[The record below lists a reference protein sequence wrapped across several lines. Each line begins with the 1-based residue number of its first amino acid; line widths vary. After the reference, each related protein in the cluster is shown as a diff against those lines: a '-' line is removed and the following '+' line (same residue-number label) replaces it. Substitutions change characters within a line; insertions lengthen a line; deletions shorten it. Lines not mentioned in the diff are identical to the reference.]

1 MAKRSAPSVAY
12 FEEEDDE
19 GNLIGEPQYARSTA
33 HSSPSKEKPNTGK
46 SRKDSNRR
54 ASKDFKEFKD
64 FKDFKDYKE
73 FKEPK
78 SPILSSLSDSDS
90 STELTRRVPKLK
102 MKGDKKRR
110 EDPLVNQQRPAPRSR
125 KTAPPPASRLS
136 EESYYGINPQQSVSS
151 IPARPRART
160 RPESYYGQRPPLST
174 SAYAHQPPP
183 PSHLPPPSFP
193 PVAPYWMGGPPPPTP
208 MGHALVHQPIPSPSS
223 YGEPLP
229 PNRDLA
235 SRFGRPQ
242 SAMGFQPPP
251 KALDYEPVKEKA
263 LTRRGSTARKIS
275 KDYDDRHRMPP
286 PARPASTQ
294 PNPNRL
300 VIRPTQS
307 SHAAPPSQA
316 ASRRKSVGFT
326 EGGFTEGELRGGD
339 PSMYKAVTRREV
351 EYGTGALPPRPRP
364 QSYDTE
370 SIYDMGNYELEP
382 ATRGRRS
389 SFYNFEEKVR
399 DASRYQE
406 DVSGGNAPPLTAEAL
421 RRVKNGGSSRS
432 TRSTASRDESDYKQ
446 SATTRTTRSGSGDDD
461 ITIKLPMG
469 AVIEVGNTKIH
480 CKDGGNMNIGRGNG
494 TSRAGGSDH
503 AAPSNYSDERSERKS
518 RADRS
523 ERRTRTG
530 SYSRTRS
537 TGPPLYPRT
546 SPDYSHYDDY
556 DDRYDVPQHAPYMG
570 YYERERELEREDDD
584 DDSYFDC

>member
-12 FEEEDDE
+12 CEEEDSD
-19 GNLIGEPQYARSTA
+19 GNPIGEPQYARSTA
-33 HSSPSKEKPNTGK
+33 HSSPSKEKPNT
-46 SRKDSNRR
+46 SRTRRDSFRR
-54 ASKDFKEFKD
+54 ESKDFKD
-64 FKDFKDYKE
+64 FKDFKE
-73 FKEPK
+73 TK
-78 SPILSSLSDSDS
+78 SPIDSSLSDSDD
-90 STELTRRVPKLK
+90 STELTRKFSKIK
-102 MKGDKKRR
+102 MKGEKKRR
-110 EDPLVNQQRPAPRSR
+110 EDPLVNQQRPVPRSR

-136 EESYYGINPQQSVSS
+136 EDASYYGIHPQHSVSS

-174 SAYAHQPPP
+174 SAYTHQPPLP
-183 PSHLPPPSFP
+183 PSSMPPPSFP
-193 PVAPYWMGGPPPPTP
+193 PPQQYWMGGPPPPP
-208 MGHALVHQPIPSPSS
+208 SMGALVHQPPMPPPSA
-223 YGEPLP
+223 YGEPFP

-242 SAMGFQPPP
+242 SAMGFAPPT
-251 KALDYEPVKEKA
+251 KALDYEPVKEKS
-263 LTRRGSTARKIS
+263 LTRRASAARKAS
-275 KDYDDRHRMPP
+275 KEHDDRHRMPP

-294 PNPNRL
+294 PNRL
-300 VIRPTQS
+300 VIRPSPPT
-307 SHAAPPSQA
+307 HTAPPSQA

-326 EGGFTEGELRGGD
+326 ANELQAGD

-351 EYGTGALPPRPRP
+351 EYGNGAIPPRPRP
-364 QSYDTE
+364 QSYEAE
-370 SIYDMGNYELEP
+370 SLYDDSYEI
-382 ATRGRRS
+382 ASRGRRNS
-389 SFYNFEEKVR
+389 IYQFEEKLR
-399 DASRYQE
+399 DASRYQD
-406 DVSGGNAPPLTAEAL
+406 DVSGGTGAALTADAL

-432 TRSTASRDESDYKQ
+432 TRSSASRDESDYKQ

-494 TSRAGGSDH
+494 TSRAGGSEH
-503 AAPSNYSDERSERKS
+503 AAPSHYSDERSERKS

-546 SPDYSHYDDY
+546 PPDYAHYDDY
-556 DDRYDVPQHAPYMG
+556 DDYDSPPPPPHAPYMG
-570 YYERERELEREDDD
+570 YYDDLDHDDD
-584 DDSYFDC
+584 EDSFYEC